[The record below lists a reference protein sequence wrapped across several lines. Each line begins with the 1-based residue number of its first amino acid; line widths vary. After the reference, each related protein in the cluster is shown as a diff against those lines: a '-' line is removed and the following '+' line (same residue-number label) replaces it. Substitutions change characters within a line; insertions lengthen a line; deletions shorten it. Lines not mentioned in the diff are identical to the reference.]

1 MPHRLGLLAAFD
13 LEALALLPANWD
25 REVIDA
31 ALDLAQPAE
40 LQGGTSSSLEP
51 EGTIIRYGLVDG
63 EAVASALPWLER
75 LYAEIARDIAPR
87 LTRQE
92 IMTSGKAINGVNINV
107 LRGVGSR
114 YELHLDTNP
123 LTGLLFVTTHPA
135 EDGGQLVFD
144 IEPSPL
150 SYPPRTGVLLL
161 FDATQAPHR
170 VTPLL
175 KDTTRISIPMNFFTP
190 EALASR
196 PPDLDSYLYGSDREH
211 DLPTRRGRSADR

>member
-1 MPHRLGLLAAFD
+1 MPNLLGLFAAFD
-13 LEALALLPANWD
+13 LEALEMLPANWD
-25 REVIDA
+25 REVIDV

-40 LQGGTSSSLEP
+40 LRGGASSSLEP
-51 EGTIIRYGLVDG
+51 EGTLIRYGLVDG
-63 EAVASALPWLER
+63 EAVESALPWLGR
-75 LYAEIARDIAPR
+75 LYGEIAQDLAPR
-87 LTRQE
+87 LTKQE
-92 IMTSGKAINGVNINV
+92 IVTSDKPINGVNINV

-114 YELHLDTNP
+114 YELHVDTNP

-135 EDGGQLVFD
+135 EDGGQLVYE

-161 FDATQAPHR
+161 FDATQAPHH

-196 PPDLDSYLYGSDREH
+196 PPDLDSYLYGPD
-211 DLPTRRGRSADR
+211 GA